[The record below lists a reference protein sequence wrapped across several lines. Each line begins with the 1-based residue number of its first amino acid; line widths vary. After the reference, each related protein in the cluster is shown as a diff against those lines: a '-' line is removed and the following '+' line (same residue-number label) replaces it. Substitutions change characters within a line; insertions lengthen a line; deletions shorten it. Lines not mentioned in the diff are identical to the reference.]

1 MGEFPVSKLL
11 VIILGKTLYSRDE
24 MEPFFSYERGRGLDF
39 KGFFTSKD
47 CCFWCC
53 LLENHL
59 KIIGC
64 IFRFHGQSENQTMF
78 TDLSFPCSDLVRF
91 KLSYKAIRIQVCAN
105 KGINPTFLLKMGW
118 IGTRYILFER
128 EGSAFA
134 GTFHKKRFVVFFCCC
149 CSLGHPPEI

>member
-1 MGEFPVSKLL
+1 MRDSAYLFGLAASPESRKASRVPVAMKIGHRQQECGFPNEPLGEFPVSKLL

-78 TDLSFPCSDLVRF
+78 TDLSLPCSDLVRF
-91 KLSYKAIRIQVCAN
+91 KLSYKAIESKYVLT
-105 KGINPTFLLKMGW
+105 KGLTLHS
-118 IGTRYILFER
+118 Y
-128 EGSAFA
+128 
-134 GTFHKKRFVVFFCCC
+134 
-149 CSLGHPPEI
+149 